1 MLACKCF
8 TGLETRPSN
17 EKKKQDRVMRFSN
30 GGRIVGAGT
39 AEQSVNK
46 GNDYK
51 KGDNLSWRKNH

>member
-1 MLACKCF
+1 
-8 TGLETRPSN
+8 
-17 EKKKQDRVMRFSN
+17 MRFSN

-51 KGDNLSWRKNH
+51 KGDNNRDLQNNN

>member
-1 MLACKCF
+1 
-8 TGLETRPSN
+8 
-17 EKKKQDRVMRFSN
+17 MRFSN
-30 GGRIVGAGT
+30 GERIVGVET